1 MPGHVRNVLM
11 ALYRRRL
18 FWRLCRRLRRPSGG
32 EAAMIDKHT
41 ALEAISATL
50 PMPYGPPSD
59 RQ

>member
-18 FWRLCRRLRRPSGG
+18 LRRLRRRPPRPADG